1 MPRYKL
7 TIEYNGTNFI
17 GWQKQKKGF
26 SIQGTIE
33 KAAKNFLPVSYT
45 HLRAHET

>member
-17 GWQKQKKGF
+17 GWQTKKGF
-26 SIQGTIE
+26 SIQGTIG
-33 KAAKNFLPVSYT
+33 KAAKKFLQT
-45 HLRAHET
+45 K